1 MTRREFIT
9 LLGGAA
15 AAWPVVARA
24 QQGERMRRIGVLLPA
39 AADDVEAQTRVG
51 AFLQG
56 LQQSGWS
63 LGRDVRIDTRWATTN
78 AGDIK
83 RHALEMIALS
93 PDVILA
99 HGAAT
104 LAPLLQAAHTVPIVF
119 VVVADPVGGG
129 FVDSLAVW
137 SRSVGE
143 SAKLIPHSGRDY
155 GPGTS
160 RLRHDHARRPNCDT
174 AIEGSAQG
182 TSGAVWAEPQDSCQ
196 VA

>member
-1 MTRREFIT
+1 MQVLFARHRSNIYRGQRDRRSQRPGEAPAVSAISVG
-9 LLGGAA
+9 LG
-15 AAWPVVARA
+15 
-24 QQGERMRRIGVLLPA
+24 
-39 AADDVEAQTRVG
+39 
-51 AFLQG
+51 
-56 LQQSGWS
+56 
-63 LGRDVRIDTRWATTN
+63 
-78 AGDIK
+78 
-83 RHALEMIALS
+83 
-93 PDVILA
+93 
-99 HGAAT
+99 
-104 LAPLLQAAHTVPIVF
+104 
-119 VVVADPVGGG
+119 
-129 FVDSLAVW
+129 VW